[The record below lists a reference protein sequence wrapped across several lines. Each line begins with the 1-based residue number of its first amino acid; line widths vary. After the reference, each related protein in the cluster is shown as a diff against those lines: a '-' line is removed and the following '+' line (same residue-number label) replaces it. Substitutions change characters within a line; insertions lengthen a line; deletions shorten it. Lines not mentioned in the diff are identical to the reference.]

1 MKKLFGVV
9 CATITPMSKEG
20 KIDIESARRLY
31 SYLADE
37 EIHCLYPNGTNGES
51 LSLSAEE
58 RMDLAKTAVQ
68 AGKGKQSIYIQCGAS
83 TVKETYQHVLNAKQI
98 DADGA
103 GVMTPVFFPMDE
115 AAMEQYYVELLEQ
128 TGDFPI
134 YVYCIPT
141 RAGNDF
147 SPALLGKLMDAYPA
161 LQGVK
166 YSYPDLLRLKAY
178 RNAPSARK
186 ADALIGCDLLAHC
199 CMISGGTGWVSGPA
213 AVFPKLHVRLYHQIM
228 ENQMTA
234 AQKTQEQISQI
245 LGQMSDIPE
254 IPAIKY
260 MLMKAGILA
269 TDTVRMP
276 LRMLNQ
282 TEKQRLDRL
291 LADTEVWR

>member
-103 GVMTPVFFPMDE
+103 GVMTPVFFPWMK
-115 AAMEQYYVELLEQ
+115 Q
-128 TGDFPI
+128 PW
-134 YVYCIPT
+134 
-141 RAGNDF
+141 N
-147 SPALLGKLMDAYPA
+147 
-161 LQGVK
+161 
-166 YSYPDLLRLKAY
+166 
-178 RNAPSARK
+178 N
-186 ADALIGCDLLAHC
+186 
-199 CMISGGTGWVSGPA
+199 
-213 AVFPKLHVRLYHQIM
+213 IM
-228 ENQMTA
+228 
-234 AQKTQEQISQI
+234 
-245 LGQMSDIPE
+245 
-254 IPAIKY
+254 
-260 MLMKAGILA
+260 
-269 TDTVRMP
+269 
-276 LRMLNQ
+276 
-282 TEKQRLDRL
+282 
-291 LADTEVWR
+291 